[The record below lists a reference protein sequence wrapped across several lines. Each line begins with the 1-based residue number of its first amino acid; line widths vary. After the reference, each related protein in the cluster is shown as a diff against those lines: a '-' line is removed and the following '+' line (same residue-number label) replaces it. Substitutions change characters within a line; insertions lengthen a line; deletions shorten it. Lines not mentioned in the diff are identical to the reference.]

1 MCTLSVH
8 DLHHR
13 FGRQPEVL
21 RGITVAL
28 EPATMTAIMGPSG
41 SGKSTLLNCMSGLYA
56 PTGGRVRYR
65 GADLSELNRRQL
77 ERLRR
82 SAWGFIFQDYNL
94 IEALTAGE
102 NVKLPALF
110 AGRRMPDEVAAEAL
124 SQVGLAGLE
133 RRYPDELSGGQRQR
147 VAIARAL
154 ATPREVVF
162 ADEPTGA
169 LDSEA
174 RRDVMATLGSLPQRG
189 STVVLVTHD
198 PTVAADASRVLFL
211 YDGPIVGDD
220 QGLSSR
226 EISARLVDLESRSGT
241 P

>member
-21 RGITVAL
+21 RGITVSL
-28 EPATMTAIMGPSG
+28 DPATITAIMGPSG
-41 SGKSTLLNCMSGLYA
+41 SGKSTLLNCMSGLYT
-56 PTGGRVRYR
+56 PTVGQVLHR
-65 GADLSELNRRQL
+65 GTDISQLNRRQL
-77 ERLRR
+77 DRLR
-82 SAWGFIFQDYNL
+82 SASWGFIFQDYNL
-94 IEALTAGE
+94 IEALTAAE

-110 AGRRMPDEVAAEAL
+110 AGRGMPDEIAAEAL
-124 SQVGLAGLE
+124 GQVGLEGLE
-133 RRYPDELSGGQRQR
+133 KRYPEELSGGQRQR

-174 RRDVMATLGSLPQRG
+174 RREVMATLGSLPQRG

-198 PTVAADASRVLFL
+198 PTVAADASRVIFL
-211 YDGPIVGDD
+211 YDGQIVGDD

-226 EISARLVDLESRSGT
+226 QISARLVDLESQSGT